1 MKIFFIR
8 HAEAIDHETDTVK
21 TDEYRFIT
29 SHGRKVTRKVTKA
42 LKEEFSDLDRI
53 FTSPMIRAVQTAEIT
68 ATMLKFEHDV
78 EPVNELKNE
87 STVAAIQKLLTR
99 HSALNSIALVGHEP
113 QMSLLV
119 RTFSGKKDFSEFSI
133 SSVCLVEFENVKAE
147 GTFKWYFDS
156 KKMEFIE

>member
-29 SHGRKVTRKVTKA
+29 SKGRKVTRNVAKA
-42 LKEEFSDLDRI
+42 LKEEFSDLNRI
-53 FTSPMIRAVQTAEIT
+53 FTSPLIRAVQTAEVI
-68 ATMLKFEHDV
+68 ATELKFEFDV

-87 STVAAIQKLLTR
+87 SPVSTIQKLLDK
-99 HSALNSIALVGHEP
+99 HSGLNSVALVGHEP

-133 SSVCLVEFENVKAE
+133 SSVCLIEIENVMTE

-156 KKMEFIE
+156 KKMEFIK